1 MKLQRLSPE
10 SMLQL
15 RNVGSNVQKL
25 LVLRDRTV
33 ATLIGTDG

>member
-1 MKLQRLSPE
+1 
-10 SMLQL
+10 MLQL
-15 RNVGSNVQKL
+15 RSSDSKFQKL